1 MTACCASLWAGSAGM
16 SLLLCRF
23 LGIPLTPDFG
33 SHPSDASFS
42 QYLLAIAIEMRLQ
55 MHTSWLILGAFGT
68 LGLAGLMWVGAEK
81 MQQKSEWNRQDVT
94 WMVGFAAALFA
105 SAIFYRAATQGA
117 LSRKFALSGGVA
129 DMFAISVAVAVPIVL
144 WYRWHKPPQEAK
156 PREKDEEESFS
167 SSHYSRTILG
177 LHDYSP
183 PPAENRIPE
192 TKETPAAAAP
202 VVMQPPPA
210 IQPSEAVAT
219 MADKQPEPAK
229 EQIPAIEPIPAK
241 AQMTEPIKNEA
252 IGMENMTILNLDAQ
266 PLTAQPATTQPTAPT
281 PASQSATTQA
291 AAPEPV
297 MSQQFTPQ
305 PAPTPM
311 PAPQAMPAQSWMS
324 QPPAPERSAVPAAGF
339 REQLIALNLSWQR
352 IEESGKELEDWFQRQ
367 HRRVFAH
374 LERPSARSQ
383 DTHMEVSRDF
393 LEQRMDRVDAEWSAI
408 HRTVRDMY
416 RWLENGN
423 ASAERVEVPQ
433 EPKVW

>member
-1 MTACCASLWAGSAGM
+1 M

-55 MHTSWLILGAFGT
+55 MHTTWLILGAFGT
-68 LGLAGLMWVGAEK
+68 LGIAGLMWVGAEK
-81 MQQKSEWNRQDVT
+81 MQQKSGWNRQDVT
-94 WMVGFAAALFA
+94 WMLGFAAALFL

-117 LSRKFALSGGVA
+117 LSRKFSLSGGIA

-156 PREKDEEESFS
+156 PRERDEEESFS
-167 SSHYSRTILG
+167 SSSYSRTILG

-183 PPAENRIPE
+183 PPAENRVEANRIPE
-192 TKETPAAAAP
+192 VKETPAAAAP
-202 VVMQPPPA
+202 VVMQPPPTPK
-210 IQPSEAVAT
+210 PSEAVAA
-219 MADKQPEPAK
+219 MADKQPEPTKA
-229 EQIPAIEPIPAK
+229 QPPAIEPIPAK
-241 AQMTEPIKNEA
+241 AQLTEPIKNEA

-266 PLTAQPATTQPTAPT
+266 PQTTTPTATPAPT
-281 PASQSATTQA
+281 PASQPATAQPA

-305 PAPTPM
+305 AGPIPM
-311 PAPQAMPAQSWMS
+311 AAPQPMPAQSWMS
-324 QPPAPERSAVPAAGF
+324 QPPAPERSSVPASGF
-339 REQLIALNLSWQR
+339 REQLIALNVSWQR

-393 LEQRMDRVDAEWSAI
+393 LEQRMDRVDAEWAAI

-416 RWLENGN
+416 RWLENGH
-423 ASAERVEVPQ
+423 ASVERAEVPQ